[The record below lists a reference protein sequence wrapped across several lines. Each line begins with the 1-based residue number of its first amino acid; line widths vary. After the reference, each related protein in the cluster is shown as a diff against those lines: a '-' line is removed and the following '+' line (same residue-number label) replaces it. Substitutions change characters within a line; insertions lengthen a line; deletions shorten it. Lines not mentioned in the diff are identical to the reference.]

1 MLDDVEDRARHT
13 GRKVGIVTRQAG
25 EPTPPI
31 RILLAEDHQTV
42 REGLRLLIDR
52 QADMGVVAEASTG
65 GNALERCR
73 ELQPDVAI
81 IDLVM
86 PEMNGLDAVRAICQ
100 QAPAVAVVAL
110 TRYDDQA
117 FVDELLSAGARGYV
131 LKQSRSVELLNAIR
145 AAARGQRYIDTALA
159 DRRPSRKP
167 YLGMPI
173 ISQREETILRL
184 LASGHRNKDIAT
196 SLGIS
201 IKTVEAHRYNGMFKL
216 GLRDRRDVMRY
227 AILRGW
233 LEGPN
238 TAANV
243 QARS

>member
-1 MLDDVEDRARHT
+1 M
-13 GRKVGIVTRQAG
+13 VTRQTG

-52 QADMGVVAEASTG
+52 QVDMGVIAESSTG
-65 GNALERCR
+65 RNALERCR

-81 IDLVM
+81 VDLVM
-86 PEMNGLDAVRAICQ
+86 PEMNGLDAVKAICQ
-100 QAPAVAVVAL
+100 EAPAVAIVAL
-110 TRYDDQA
+110 TRYDDPA

-159 DRRPSRKP
+159 GRRLSRKP
-167 YLGMPI
+167 HLGMPI
-173 ISQREETILRL
+173 MSQREEMILRL

-201 IKTVEAHRYNGMFKL
+201 IKTVEAHRYNAMFKL

-227 AILRGW
+227 AMLRGW
-233 LEGPN
+233 FEGPN
-238 TAANV
+238 TAGNA
-243 QARS
+243 QARP